1 MSEHNSQTP
10 LNSFNQMNQVAD
22 DVPEVGVDA
31 VNPTVFSL
39 NASGDSQGIPNVSDQ
54 KNSKAAARGAAIV
67 FVMAAVLF
75 GGFLGYRQYVK
86 AKQADSVATLKVDDG
101 SDAKVGKV
109 LKIDNTAPATA
120 ATATPNPEL
129 KIEPQTEPVMQ
140 AGAVN
145 TEATP
150 TPKTLAELK
159 FEAELMD
166 EGNKNAPSAS
176 STNEPQT
183 GASPYA
189 SDSAGGG
196 KLSDLMKPTATG
208 SKSAGVLG
216 DRNLTLA
223 KGTFIDCIL
232 ETRVDTSVPGMTSCV
247 LPRDIYSDNGKVLL
261 LERGSKVTG
270 EYQSGLEQ
278 GAKRLFV
285 LWNRVKTPNGVT
297 INLDSPSTD
306 ALGGAGM
313 SGKVNNHWGT
323 RFGNALLFSMIEDG
337 FSYLANRGS
346 SASSGG
352 VVYQNSQ
359 DSTTKITEEFLK
371 QGANIAPNL
380 VKNQGERIGIY
391 VSRDLYFGS
400 VYELKAK

>member
-1 MSEHNSQTP
+1 MNEQNPQH
-10 LNSFNQMNQVAD
+10 SFNHINQVAD
-22 DVPEVGVDA
+22 DLPEIGVDA
-31 VNPTVFSL
+31 VNPTVFDL
-39 NASGDSQGIPNVSDQ
+39 NKSGDNQGIPNVSDQ
-54 KNSKAAARGAAIV
+54 KTSKAAARGAAVV
-67 FVMAAVLF
+67 FVAAAVLF

-86 AKQADSVATLKVDDG
+86 AKQASEVATLKADDG
-101 SDAKVGKV
+101 SDAKVGKTLV
-109 LKIDNTAPATA
+109 IDNAAPT
-120 ATATPNPEL
+120 TTTTVSPNPEL
-129 KIEPQTEPVMQ
+129 ETAPQVDPTMQQPMVSSEPPVH
-140 AGAVN
+140 V
-145 TEATP
+145 E
-150 TPKTLAELK
+150 TLAEKK
-159 FEAELMD
+159 FAASLMD
-166 EGNKNAPSAS
+166 DGGGKTASAS
-176 STNEPQT
+176 ADTNQPQT

-189 SDSAGGG
+189 SDGAGGG
-196 KLSDLMKPTATG
+196 KLSDLMKSTTTVG
-208 SKSAGVLG
+208 KSAGVLG

-337 FSYLANRGS
+337 FSYLANKGS

>member
-1 MSEHNSQTP
+1 M
-10 LNSFNQMNQVAD
+10 QV
-22 DVPEVGVDA
+22 
-31 VNPTVFSL
+31 
-39 NASGDSQGIPNVSDQ
+39 
-54 KNSKAAARGAAIV
+54 GAA
-67 FVMAAVLF
+67 
-75 GGFLGYRQYVK
+75 
-86 AKQADSVATLKVDDG
+86 
-101 SDAKVGKV
+101 
-109 LKIDNTAPATA
+109 
-120 ATATPNPEL
+120 
-129 KIEPQTEPVMQ
+129 
-140 AGAVN
+140 N

-150 TPKTLAELK
+150 VPKTLAELK
-159 FEAELMD
+159 FEAVLMD
-166 EGNKNAPSAS
+166 DGNKNAPPAS
-176 STNEPQT
+176 SENEPQN

-196 KLSDLMKPTATG
+196 KLSDLMKPTTTG
-208 SKSAGVLG
+208 GKSAGVLG

-223 KGTFIDCIL
+223 KGNFIECFL
-232 ETRVDTSVPGMTSCV
+232 ETRIDTSVPGMTSCV

-278 GAKRLFV
+278 GAKRVFV

-297 INLDSPSTD
+297 VNLDSPSTD

-323 RFGNALLFSMIEDG
+323 RFGNALLFSIIEDG

-346 SASSGG
+346 TASSGG

-359 DSTTKITEEFLK
+359 DSATKITEEFLK